1 MKESRLKPA
10 ALGDGLG
17 GAMGRGLILSFS
29 LSFRSFLSL
38 LLCLL
43 FLSMTISMLSIVRK
57 EIVQSIG
64 SALAGVTG
72 VGGGGGSWLVDAF
85 TAELERERERVRVVS
100 SEVEPGSINSPVK
113 TRRELASSAV
123 RN

>member
-1 MKESRLKPA
+1 
-10 ALGDGLG
+10 
-17 GAMGRGLILSFS
+17 
-29 LSFRSFLSL
+29 
-38 LLCLL
+38 
-43 FLSMTISMLSIVRK
+43 MLSIVRK
-57 EIVQSIG
+57 EIVESIG

-72 VGGGGGSWLVDAF
+72 VGGGGVSWLVDAF